1 VCDDSTEARSAHYF
15 VKLEHDAERVVDVTG
30 LGLGSD
36 DREIV
41 AYAEREDRL
50 LVTYDDGFSRRQ

>member
-1 VCDDSTEARSAHYF
+1 